1 MSQLKFKIE
10 IKCLFCD
17 AVLSGKANKKYESGD
32 MLKCQNCQ
40 ELNDYD
46 SLLSVVEEE
55 EAEAE
60 ERIAKH
66 LDEVISKR
74 FSK

>member
-40 ELNDYD
+40 ALNDYD
-46 SLLSVVEEE
+46 SLLSVVEE
-55 EAEAE
+55 EAE